1 MSRLRKPSEL
11 RRVLLGFALALV
23 MAVSARAYEASQ
35 FATCAAACGPCAVI
49 AYGCDSC
56 ESGSGEGGCFAQ
68 GINCAGV
75 ECDCGGDPNWEC
87 YYYEY

>member
-1 MSRLRKPSEL
+1 MSKLRTSSEL
-11 RRVLLGFALALV
+11 RRVLLGVAIALC
-23 MAVSARAYEASQ
+23 MAVGANAYESSR
-35 FATCAAACGPCAVI
+35 FATCASACGPCAVI

-56 ESGSGEGGCFAQ
+56 ESGSNGDGCFAQ

-75 ECDCGGDPNWEC
+75 DCDCGGDPNWEC